1 MNEEPVLSAAAIA
14 GAVGAVLA
22 ALVSLGVIDLTAEQQ
37 AAILAAIVAVTPIVA
52 ALWARAQVTPLA
64 NPRDVDGE
72 PLSRSGDT
80 LPLAA
85 QARLMREARAEMD
98 RERKQ

>member
-1 MNEEPVLSAAAIA
+1 VNEEPVLSAAAIA

-37 AAILAAIVAVTPIVA
+37 AAILAAIVAVTPIAA

-72 PLSRSGDT
+72 PLSRPGDT

-85 QARLMREARAEMD
+85 QARLMREARAEMEKE
-98 RERKQ
+98 RE